1 MIRDTSYRFGEWE
14 FRASVDE
21 VWDGRREAVI
31 LLTGRQSFILKQ
43 LIAAWPE
50 YVPKIERMA
59 LYRLREKV
67 GSELIIIDRRGYRFN
82 PEAVL

>member
-43 LIAAWPE
+43 LIAAWPAS
-50 YVPKIERMA
+50 VPKSEKMTIS
-59 LYRLREKV
+59 RLRAKL
-67 GSELIIIDRRGYRFN
+67 GRDLIVSDRRGYRFS

>member
-1 MIRDTSYRFGEWE
+1 MKDAGVTHLCGTYFTADTVEE
-14 FRASVDE
+14 
-21 VWDGRREAVI
+21 
-31 LLTGRQSFILKQ
+31 LKDQ
-43 LIAAWPE
+43 MQIFAEELAAWPE
-50 YVPKIERMA
+50 YVPKIEMMA